1 MMQYEELGTASLRS
15 VFAACYFVSEKNTF
29 YLLILQCNSYRIVL
43 SAVWVVALSKC
54 KWYELD
60 TDDMRVDIYEPRF
73 VLSRGAYVIY
83 F

>member
-29 YLLILQCNSYRIVL
+29 DNL
-43 SAVWVVALSKC
+43 S
-54 KWYELD
+54 D

-73 VLSRGAYVIY
+73 VSSRGAYVIY